1 MAIDKYL
8 KVKKFRQ
15 LADASANARS
25 GVGQSGKTSGLL
37 VQADKTLSVCTDG
50 KEQPLGISAPS
61 DPAGG
66 VLSIE
71 VENTPAP
78 AIAEIRRIDGRK
90 VEHGDKLS
98 PDELANLVY
107 VSRHNAIPNTPP
119 AFAYSVTNSAGE
131 RSRQTL
137 RFCLV
142 QAVITTPILLAP
154 DRL

>member
-8 KVKKFRQ
+8 NLSKLRHFP
-15 LADASANARS
+15 DAPAHAENS
-25 GVGQSGKTSGLL
+25 VGQSRLI

-50 KEQPLGISAPS
+50 KEQPLGISAPR

-66 VLSIE
+66 TLSIE

-78 AIAEIRRIDGRK
+78 AIAEIRRSDGRK
-90 VEHGDKLS
+90 VAHGDKLS
-98 PDELANLVY
+98 ADELASLVY

-119 AFAYSVTNSAGE
+119 AFAYSVTSSAGE
-131 RSRQTL
+131 RGSQTL
-137 RFCLV
+137 RFRLV
-142 QAVITTPILLAP
+142 QAVVTTTILLAP